1 MNPYFRPRRSMLYVP
16 GCNTHYLERAR
27 TLHADSVI
35 LDLGDPILF
44 DSKEAARDNIVQYVK
59 EGGYGSR
66 EVIVRVNDLD
76 SIWGSKDIKAVAK
89 LPVDAVLF
97 PNIESREH
105 VLTALSKLDAAGG
118 GHLPIM
124 VMIESPIAVLN
135 AKEIASASDRI
146 ACIIMATSDLISQ
159 LHARVTHERSAI
171 LTSLSLVIL
180 AARAYGRAVVDGI
193 TTDFNNMHS
202 FEYACRLGR
211 DMGFDGKSLVHPAQ
225 LAYSNDAYTP
235 KASEVTHARAIIQA
249 VKESNQA
256 GRGTVVVENKLVE
269 HHHVR
274 AAERLIKLS
283 EMIIQSEEGYD
294 LHSTEHK
301 INLKNELNSDD
312 QVITPIKFAST

>member
-1 MNPYFRPRRSMLYVP
+1 MNQYYRPRRSMLYVP

-35 LDLGDPILF
+35 LDLGDPILIEC
-44 DSKEAARDNIVQYVK
+44 KEESRENVVRFVN

-66 EVIVRVNDLD
+66 EVVVRVNDLD
-76 SIWGSKDIKAVAK
+76 SIWGEDDIKAVAK
-89 LPVDAVLF
+89 LKVDAVLF

-105 VLTALSKLDAAGG
+105 VLTALAKLDAAGG
-118 GHLPIM
+118 SHLPIM

-146 ACIIMATSDLISQ
+146 ACIVIATSDLISQ

-171 LTSLSLVIL
+171 LASLSLVVL

-193 TTDFNNMHS
+193 NSDFKDMHS

-235 KASEVTHARAIIQA
+235 KAAEITHAREIIKA
-249 VKESNQA
+249 LKEANEA
-256 GRGTVVVENKLVE
+256 GKGTVVWQDKLVE
-269 HHHVR
+269 HHHVK
-274 AAERLIKLS
+274 AAERLLKLND
-283 EMIIQSEEGYD
+283 MIMTLEEGY
-294 LHSTEHK
+294 
-301 INLKNELNSDD
+301 
-312 QVITPIKFAST
+312 V

>member
-1 MNPYFRPRRSMLYVP
+1 MNQYFRPRRSMLYVP

-35 LDLGDPILF
+35 LDLGDPILIECKIQSRENVVRF
-44 DSKEAARDNIVQYVK
+44 VN
-59 EGGYGSR
+59 EGSYGSR
-66 EVIVRVNDLD
+66 EVVVRVNDLD
-76 SIWGSKDIKAVAK
+76 SEWGADDIKAIAVTN
-89 LPVDAVLF
+89 VDAVLF
-97 PNIESREH
+97 PNIESRED
-105 VLTALSKLDAAGG
+105 VLAAISVLDAAGG

-146 ACIIMATSDLISQ
+146 VCIVMATSDLISQ

-193 TTDFNNMHS
+193 TSDFKNMHS

-225 LAYSNDAYTP
+225 LPYSNDAYTP
-235 KASEVTHARAIIQA
+235 KAAEVASAREIIA
-249 VKESNQA
+249 ALKAANEA
-256 GRGTVVVENKLVE
+256 GQGTVVVSDKLVE
-269 HHHVR
+269 HHHVK
-274 AAERLIKLS
+274 AAERLLKLS
-283 EMIIQSEEGYD
+283 DMIMTLEENY
-294 LHSTEHK
+294 
-301 INLKNELNSDD
+301 
-312 QVITPIKFAST
+312 V

>member
-1 MNPYFRPRRSMLYVP
+1 MNQYFRPRRSMLYVP

-35 LDLGDPILF
+35 LDLGDPILIEC
-44 DSKEAARDNIVQYVK
+44 KEESRENIVKYVTD
-59 EGGYGSR
+59 GGYGSR
-66 EVIVRVNDLD
+66 EVVVRVNDLD
-76 SIWGSKDIKAVAK
+76 SLWGADDINAIAK
-89 LPVDAVLF
+89 TNVDAVLF
-97 PNIESREH
+97 PNIESGED
-105 VLTALSKLDAAGG
+105 VLKALSLLDAAGG
-118 GHLPIM
+118 GHLAIM

-146 ACIIMATSDLISQ
+146 VCIVMATSDLISQ

-193 TTDFNNMHS
+193 TSDFKNMYS

-235 KASEVTHARAIIQA
+235 KGIEVANAREIIA
-249 VKESNQA
+249 ALKAANAA
-256 GRGTVVVENKLVE
+256 GQGTVVVNDKLVE

-274 AAERLIKLS
+274 AAERLLKLS
-283 EMIIQSEEGYD
+283 DMVTTLEESY
-294 LHSTEHK
+294 
-301 INLKNELNSDD
+301 
-312 QVITPIKFAST
+312 V

>member
-1 MNPYFRPRRSMLYVP
+1 MNQYFRPRRSMLYVP

-35 LDLGDPILF
+35 LDLGDPVLVECKVQ
-44 DSKEAARDNIVQYVK
+44 SRENVVQYVT

-66 EVIVRVNDLD
+66 EVVIRVNDID
-76 SIWGSKDIKAVAK
+76 SKWGPDDIKAAAK
-89 LPVDAVLF
+89 TNADAILF
-97 PNIESREH
+97 PNIESRED
-105 VLTALSKLDAAGG
+105 VLTALSLLDDAGG
-118 GHLPIM
+118 SHLPIM

-146 ACIIMATSDLISQ
+146 VCIVMATSDLISQ
-159 LHARVTHERSAI
+159 LHAQVTHERSAI
-171 LTSLSLVIL
+171 LASLSLVVL

-193 TTDFNNMHS
+193 TSDFKNMHS

-235 KASEVTHARAIIQA
+235 KASEVAHARDIIVA
-249 VKESNQA
+249 LKAANAA
-256 GRGTVVVENKLVE
+256 GLGTVVVNDKFVE

-274 AAERLIKLS
+274 AAERLLKLHD
-283 EMIIQSEEGYD
+283 MITTLE
-294 LHSTEHK
+294 
-301 INLKNELNSDD
+301 
-312 QVITPIKFAST
+312 ASYV

>member
-1 MNPYFRPRRSMLYVP
+1 MSQHFRPRRSMLYVP

-35 LDLGDPILF
+35 LDLGDPILVEC
-44 DSKEAARDNIVQYVK
+44 KEESRKNVVRFVN

-66 EVIVRVNDLD
+66 EVVVRVNDLD
-76 SIWGSKDIKAVAK
+76 SPWGGEDIIAIAK
-89 LPVDAVLF
+89 TPVDAVLF
-97 PNIESREH
+97 PNVESRED
-105 VLTALSKLDAAGG
+105 VLAALAILDAAGG
-118 GHLPIM
+118 SHLPIM

-146 ACIIMATSDLISQ
+146 ACIVMATSDLISQ
-159 LHARVTHERSAI
+159 LHARVTHERLAI

-193 TTDFNNMHS
+193 TSDFKNMHS

-225 LAYSNDAYTP
+225 LPYCNDAYTP
-235 KASEVTHARAIIQA
+235 QAAEVENAKEIIAALKAANA
-249 VKESNQA
+249 A
-256 GRGTVVVENKLVE
+256 GKGTVVVNDKLVE

-274 AAERLIKLS
+274 AAERLINLS
-283 EMIIQSEEGYD
+283 EMIQTLEQSHG
-294 LHSTEHK
+294 L
-301 INLKNELNSDD
+301 
-312 QVITPIKFAST
+312 

>member
-1 MNPYFRPRRSMLYVP
+1 MNQYFRPRRSMLYVP

-35 LDLGDPILF
+35 LDLGDPVLVECKVQ
-44 DSKEAARDNIVQYVK
+44 SRENVVQYVT

-66 EVIVRVNDLD
+66 EVVIRVNDID
-76 SIWGSKDIKAVAK
+76 SQWGPDDIKAAAK
-89 LPVDAVLF
+89 TNADAILF
-97 PNIESREH
+97 PNIESRED
-105 VLTALSKLDAAGG
+105 VLTALSLLDAAGG
-118 GHLPIM
+118 SHLPIM

-146 ACIIMATSDLISQ
+146 VCIVMATSDLISQ
-159 LHARVTHERSAI
+159 LHAQVTHERSAI
-171 LTSLSLVIL
+171 LTSLSLVVL

-193 TTDFNNMHS
+193 TSDFKNMHS

-235 KASEVTHARAIIQA
+235 KGTELAHARDIIVA
-249 VKESNQA
+249 LKAANAA
-256 GRGTVVVENKLVE
+256 GQGTVVVNDKFVE

-274 AAERLIKLS
+274 AAERLLKLHD
-283 EMIIQSEEGYD
+283 MITTLE
-294 LHSTEHK
+294 
-301 INLKNELNSDD
+301 
-312 QVITPIKFAST
+312 ASYV

>member
-1 MNPYFRPRRSMLYVP
+1 MNQYFRPRRSMLYVP

-35 LDLGDPILF
+35 LDLGDPVLVECKVQ
-44 DSKEAARDNIVQYVK
+44 SRENVVQYVT

-66 EVIVRVNDLD
+66 EVVIRVNDID
-76 SIWGSKDIKAVAK
+76 SQWGPDDIKAAAK
-89 LPVDAVLF
+89 TNADAILF
-97 PNIESREH
+97 PNIESRED
-105 VLTALSKLDAAGG
+105 VLTALSLLDAAGG
-118 GHLPIM
+118 SHLPIM

-146 ACIIMATSDLISQ
+146 VCIVMATSDLISQ
-159 LHARVTHERSAI
+159 LHAQVTHERSAI
-171 LTSLSLVIL
+171 LTSLSLVVL

-193 TTDFNNMHS
+193 TSDFKNMHS

-235 KASEVTHARAIIQA
+235 KGTELAHARDIIVA
-249 VKESNQA
+249 LKTANAA
-256 GRGTVVVENKLVE
+256 GQGTVVVNDKFVE

-274 AAERLIKLS
+274 AAERLLKLHD
-283 EMIIQSEEGYD
+283 MITTLE
-294 LHSTEHK
+294 
-301 INLKNELNSDD
+301 
-312 QVITPIKFAST
+312 ASYV